1 MLDGRIARHLTLADD
16 QWRVVGFI
24 IPPDRNRP
32 YRRVDLTVTAPAGAS
47 AVIRLGRPDAKHQ

>member
-24 IPPDRNRP
+24 IP
-32 YRRVDLTVTAPAGAS
+32 TS
-47 AVIRLGRPDAKHQ
+47 AQ